1 MATSMRAPRF
11 SARLWPPTLAL
22 ALHCQPILPPP
33 SFARARSVTMAA
45 APGAS
50 ASCDDDMTQGAAGE
64 EGYGTDY
71 HVPVMRAEAVEWLI
85 SDKSGTYVDGTLG
98 GGGHSQALLDVL
110 APHGGHVIGVDR
122 DPDALAVAAERLQPY
137 IASGHCTL
145 VRSNF
150 GALKD
155 ALVEQRKAADG
166 APFLDG
172 ILLDLGVSSHQIDDA
187 ARGFSYM
194 QDGPLDMRMDK
205 GGTTASASQMS
216 SSFTAAT
223 IVNTWGADQIAD
235 CLFQHGDERESRRL
249 GRKIVEAREERGPLE
264 TTAQLASVLRTAGGK
279 AKEHKD
285 LMRRQARVFQALRI
299 EVNQEMQELESVLHA
314 AADLI
319 KPGGR
324 LAIMSYHSLEDRRAK
339 RLLRSGTFRDV
350 DPPKDAYGNLLAP
363 WKPLKRQAVV
373 ASETEVSRNSRAR
386 SARLRI
392 GERTEHP
399 APKPPADEEMGVRG
413 RRRR

>member
-1 MATSMRAPRF
+1 MACMRMPIALP
-11 SARLWPPTLAL
+11 ARLWQPVLAL
-22 ALHCQPILPPP
+22 ALHCQPNTP
-33 SFARARSVTMAA
+33 SATFPRTRGVVM
-45 APGAS
+45 S
-50 ASCDDDMTQGAAGE
+50 ATQKSADE

-98 GGGHSQALLDVL
+98 GGGHSQALLDAL
-110 APHGGHVIGVDR
+110 APHDGHVIGVDR
-122 DPDALAVAAERLQPY
+122 DPDALAVAAERLAPY
-137 IASGHCTL
+137 LSSGHCTL

-155 ALVEQRKAADG
+155 ALAEQRKAAGG

-194 QDGPLDMRMDK
+194 QEGPLDMRMDK
-205 GGTTASASQMS
+205 GGTTAQASQMA

-223 IVNTWGADQIAD
+223 IVNTWDADQIAD
-235 CLFQHGDERESRRL
+235 CLWKYGDERESRRI
-249 GRKIVEAREERGPLE
+249 GRKIVHAREEHGALE
-264 TTAQLASVLRTAGGK
+264 TTAQLAAVLRSAGGK
-279 AKEHKD
+279 AREPKE

-299 EVNQEMQELESVLHA
+299 EVNQEMQELENVLHA
-314 AADLI
+314 AAEMI

-339 RLLRSGTFRDV
+339 RLLRSGTFNDAG
-350 DPPKDAYGNLLAP
+350 PPKDVYGNLLAP
-363 WKPLKRQAVV
+363 WRPLTRQAVV
-373 ASETEVSRNSRAR
+373 AGEAEVQRNSRAR

-399 APKPPADEEMGVRG
+399 AISPEVDTDVRG
-413 RRRR
+413 RGKRRR